1 MFDRMPPK
9 LPFYWNSVIPA
20 TLDTA
25 LTFDEMQ
32 ARIVWTVN
40 KILENQYLTVPYLIS
55 LSTEYTT
62 TSISIKGILF
72 QNYTP
77 LQIDKEFVINGMKDG
92 TYYINVFNDAANT
105 EAGKPPVQ
113 SNDLLFLSTEYMP
126 KNCTSLY
133 VFNILNGNI
142 VGDSIKYNDLYTEM
156 HNADPNA
163 HQALFEAVY
172 NKIEEESDG
181 LHNEIVTETNRAKQ
195 AEQQLQDNI
204 DNESTARQQ
213 ADTTLQNNINA
224 EKTAREQADTALGE
238 RITAETTARQQA
250 DTNLQ
255 NNINAEKTARENA
268 DNALQ
273 TSIDEEISDRIE
285 GEEATNAK
293 IDAHIANKNNPHNV
307 TSDQI
312 GNVVKTLNNLV
323 NNISITAGRGTEV
336 ITSSNSIAVTGPMY
350 DVPSNPSLDNMLST
364 GIYALSATVE
374 YTTTY
379 SGLPNK
385 TGWLYLLV
393 YAVGSAKKQIIYNS
407 DGTAYQRDNAQ
418 TNWLQLYSESGGG
431 GTAGVSSINSLTG
444 ALTLNGDQGVRVTN
458 TGNALQVRGQYY
470 VLSQNASVNGT
481 LRPGITTIGSYSFT
495 DGPEN
500 ETLIA
505 IETVDSTSGSYNFF
519 QVGYCSS
526 GNIYVRRTNTNGTAT
541 TGWIKSGV
549 FSFNSKTGNINV
561 EGRYGNIVENDT
573 SSHFFVNGP
582 IRRLPTLDANT
593 YDLEGIAS
601 FDYGTLPTNIPT
613 TSTNPFILF
622 QVKTNATDT
631 NTYYTQWLIDKSN
644 GKMYVRTKNKN
655 GTQVT
660 AWSLNSYSAAVDNQT
675 ITLDSLA
682 PNLSL
687 QNLTLELEEYRGT
700 KYKAKFYVPFAFS
713 NSNSPLTEI
722 ALWSL
727 PEGWAFDEDQY
738 IPLYI
743 RSVSTGASSFGYI
756 QCSNNAMQLIIC
768 GTGQSIPAG
777 WVVRFCNSDVYLVKS
792 GA

>member
-1 MFDRMPPK
+1 MYDRMPPK

-32 ARIVWTVN
+32 SKIVWTVN

-55 LSTEYTT
+55 LGTEYTT

-77 LQIDKEFVINGMKDG
+77 LQVDKEFVINGMKDG

-133 VFNILNGNI
+133 VFDILNGNI
-142 VGDSIKYNDLYTEM
+142 VGNSIRYNDLYTEM

-195 AEQQLQDNI
+195 AEQQLQKNI
-204 DNESTARQQ
+204 NNESTARQQ

-224 EKTAREQADTALGE
+224 EKTARENADT
-238 RITAETTARQQA
+238 T
-250 DTNLQ
+250 LQ
-255 NNINAEKTARENA
+255 NSINAEKTAREQA
-268 DNALQ
+268 DTALRN
-273 TSIDEEISDRIE
+273 SLDEEIGNRID
-285 GEEATNAK
+285 GEDTINNK
-293 IDAHIANKNNPHNV
+293 IDTHIANKNNPHNV
-307 TSDQI
+307 TADQI
-312 GNVVKTLNNLV
+312 GKVVKTINNLV
-323 NNISITAGRGTEV
+323 NNITVNGSRGTSITNGSNTITVKGPMIDTPSDTNLDNATEV
-336 ITSSNSIAVTGPMY
+336 
-350 DVPSNPSLDNMLST
+350 
-364 GIYALSATVE
+364 GIYSLSATIQ
-374 YTTTY
+374 YTSSYT
-379 SGLPNK
+379 GLPSK
-385 TGWLYLLV
+385 SDWLYMLV
-393 YAVGSAKKQIIYNS
+393 YQVGTAKKQIIYNA
-407 DGTAYQRDNAQ
+407 DGTVYRRDNAAS
-418 TNWLQLYSESGGG
+418 NWLELNYGGGG
-431 GTAGVSSINSLTG
+431 GTSGVSSINSLTG
-444 ALTLNGDQGVRVTN
+444 ALTINGDQGVRVTN

-470 VLSQNASVNGT
+470 VLSQNSSVNGT

-505 IETVDSTSGSYNFF
+505 IETVDRASGSYNFF

-526 GNIYVRRTNTNGTAT
+526 GNIYVRRTDTDGTAT